1 MIFFREMVGL
11 FLKNTSE
18 GLDLLSG
25 YIGEEQWEEAAD
37 MAHKISSPCR
47 HLKADR
53 LYGLLKEAEQRLRAP
68 GRPLPVAGLIQE
80 AQSEFELIRKDIESG
95 NEMK

>member
-1 MIFFREMVGL
+1 MVFFREMVGL

-47 HLKADR
+47 HLKAER
-53 LYGLLKEAEQRLRAP
+53 LYGLLKEIEQRLRDP
-68 GRPLPVAGLIQE
+68 GRTLPVDGPYQPGE
-80 AQSEFELIRKDIESG
+80 
-95 NEMK
+95 